1 MDADQ
6 HSFEPDF
13 STLTGIMD
21 YFSKVPFETFKKEL
35 DKWFIQE
42 INKKQTESMLKKG
55 HDNIPEDL
63 LKLIDTIYK
72 QAANLEQSHFN

>member
-1 MDADQ
+1 MDANQ

-42 INKKQTESMLKKG
+42 INKKQTADMLHDG
-55 HDNIPEDL
+55 HDKIPEGL
-63 LKLIDTIYK
+63 LKLIDTIYM
-72 QAANLEQSHFN
+72 QADNLEKSH

>member
-6 HSFEPDF
+6 HSFKPDF

-35 DKWFIQE
+35 DKWFIRE
-42 INKKQTESMLKKG
+42 IGKKQTESGSKEG
-55 HDNIPEDL
+55 HVNVPEDL

-72 QAANLEQSHFN
+72 KAGC